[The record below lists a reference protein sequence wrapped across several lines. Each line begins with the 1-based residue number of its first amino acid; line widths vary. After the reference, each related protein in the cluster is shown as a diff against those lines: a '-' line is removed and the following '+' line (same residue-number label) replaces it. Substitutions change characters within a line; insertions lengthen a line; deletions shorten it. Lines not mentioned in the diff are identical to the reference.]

1 MALISKEEGGDVTEG
16 GGGDG
21 HMMEKGK
28 KRRRE
33 SDFLG
38 SSFSTFIP
46 LALITESVFFV
57 PFFSPPVYSSSV
69 GGKII
74 GSNYLF
80 HQYQRNTFG
89 NLFRR
94 CLAKKSTFRRG
105 KQEPIL
111 TIWAPPPT
119 PNSRREKKVKFC
131 EGKKTTFRTKIVL
144 VPGKGRV
151 S

>member
-1 MALISKEEGGDVTEG
+1 
-16 GGGDG
+16 
-21 HMMEKGK
+21 MMEKGK

-46 LALITESVFFV
+46 LALITESVFFA

-69 GGKII
+69 GDKII

-80 HQYQRNTFG
+80 HQYQGNTFG

-94 CLAKKSTFRRG
+94 CLAKKIHFPRRKTRADLDNLG
-105 KQEPIL
+105 P
-111 TIWAPPPT
+111 A
-119 PNSRREKKVKFC
+119 PNSKLTEKKKVKFR

-144 VPGKGRV
+144 VPGKGFLIQPPHKTEV
-151 S
+151 GGKLPTQFPFPS

>member
-1 MALISKEEGGDVTEG
+1 
-16 GGGDG
+16 
-21 HMMEKGK
+21 MMEKGK

-46 LALITESVFFV
+46 LALIIESVFFA
-57 PFFSPPVYSSSV
+57 PFLSPPVYSSSV

-80 HQYQRNTFG
+80 HQYQGNTFG

-94 CLAKKSTFRRG
+94 CLAKKIPLSAEEN
-105 KQEPIL
+105 KSP
-111 TIWAPPPT
+111 
-119 PNSRREKKVKFC
+119 S
-131 EGKKTTFRTKIVL
+131 
-144 VPGKGRV
+144 
-151 S
+151 